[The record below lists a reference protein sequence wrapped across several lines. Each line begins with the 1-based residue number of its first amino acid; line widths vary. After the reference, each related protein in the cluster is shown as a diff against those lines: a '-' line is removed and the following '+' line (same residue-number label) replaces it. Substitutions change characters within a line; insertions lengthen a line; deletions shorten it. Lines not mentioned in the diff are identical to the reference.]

1 LTRRDLTSLGAFL
14 GLNYAVATVGALLTA
29 RSVETWYRG
38 LNKPS
43 WTPPDRVF
51 GPVWTTLYATI
62 GLAGWLAWRRPSSRG
77 RSTALTAY
85 AAQLGLNLAWSGLF
99 FGLRSPALGLAG
111 IVGLRLAIAWTMA
124 AFWRISRPAALLLL
138 PYLACVSFAARL
150 NLAVWRMNPTR
161 GLGV

>member
-1 LTRRDLTSLGAFL
+1 MTRRDLTSLGAFL
-14 GLNYAVATVGALLTA
+14 GFNCGVAAVGALLTA

-43 WTPPDRVF
+43 WTPPDWVF

-77 RSTALTAY
+77 RSTALNTY

-111 IVGLRLAIAWTMA
+111 IIGLWFAIAWTIA
-124 AFWRISRPAALLLL
+124 AFWRVSRLAALLLL
-138 PYLACVSFAARL
+138 PYLAWVSFAAWL
-150 NLAVWRMNPTR
+150 NLAVWRMNRTP